1 MGKRLMVLMLLL
13 TGALALRSQGAFGG
27 DTLMPYKMRATYYSD
42 KFVGRKT
49 SSGEVF
55 KQDRYTAAHKTI
67 KMGTL
72 LLVTNPAN
80 GKQVIVK
87 VNDRCPK
94 VGVLDLSKK
103 AARSIGVSSSTVTVQ
118 VLPERFVTYWER
130 QDEMKDLFE
139 NGDFMAFAGTLPV
152 NKTVPLPVDNKN
164 SSLLMPPPP
173 LALDNGE
180 DERVDEQVAVPGIK
194 PSAPNTKTPSDK
206 AQTDKAKA
214 DNVKTGNAENERA
227 EKKKDPNAI
236 YNLVLTE
243 VNFRSDAQK
252 AIDKL
257 PLQYQEM
264 AEIVVGPHS
273 AKVRVRLNLA
283 MKENRV
289 VEVQQQLRSLFPK
302 SFLEETE

>member
-152 NKTVPLPVDNKN
+152 NKTVPLPVDAA
-164 SSLLMPPPP
+164 S
-173 LALDNGE
+173 
-180 DERVDEQVAVPGIK
+180 AVGLGQRGGRK
-194 PSAPNTKTPSDK
+194 GGRTGGCAWH
-206 AQTDKAKA
+206 QTECSQHK
-214 DNVKTGNAENERA
+214 
-227 EKKKDPNAI
+227 NAI
-236 YNLVLTE
+236 GQST
-243 VNFRSDAQK
+243 DGQGK
-252 AIDKL
+252 
-257 PLQYQEM
+257 
-264 AEIVVGPHS
+264 G
-273 AKVRVRLNLA
+273 
-283 MKENRV
+283 
-289 VEVQQQLRSLFPK
+289 
-302 SFLEETE
+302 